1 MSLDSAIHLITAM
14 AFAALA
20 CALWWQAVPTLK
32 ARRGGMQAMGVW
44 LVGMAMACFVTGR
57 LDMAM
62 SGAPVRWSFTAGDVC
77 MIGFALMELM
87 RARNMGFYRWNR
99 CPDECRP

>member
-1 MSLDSAIHLITAM
+1 MSLDSAIHLLTAM

-20 CALWWQAVPTLK
+20 WLLWWRSMPTLK
-32 ARRGGMQAMGVW
+32 AERGNMQAWGVW

-77 MIGFALMELM
+77 LIFFALMELM

-99 CPDECRP
+99 CPGDMS